1 MSDEGRSP
9 DRAEGRKRPSGLG
22 RGLSSLLGEVAQ
34 EAPVASGAGGAPPP
48 RGGVQLMPVSSIEP
62 HLDQPRRHFDEEALE
77 ELARSIQA
85 RGLIQPIVV
94 RPHGHRYQIVA
105 GERRWRAAQRARLHE
120 VPVIV
125 RDFNDAETLEVALLE
140 NIQRRDLNAIEEAE
154 AYKRLMGEYG
164 HTQEA
169 LGKLVHKSR
178 SHIANLLRLLDLPE
192 SVRGLV
198 ATGEL
203 TMGHARALITALDP
217 EAVAREVVGRGLSV
231 RDTEKLAKFGK
242 PGRERQPR
250 LEYKGASADIDA
262 LERQLGDMLGLKV
275 QIIHRPDGGTV
286 SLQYSSLDQLDMICQ
301 RLSGERI

>member
-1 MSDEGRSP
+1 MSDDP
-9 DRAEGRKRPSGLG
+9 PVRKRPSGLG

-34 EAPVASGAGGAPPP
+34 EAPVAGGVAPA
-48 RGGVQLMPVSSIEP
+48 RGGIQMMPVSSIEP

-77 ELARSIQA
+77 ELAASIKA

-94 RPHGHRYQIVA
+94 RHHGHRYQIVA

-120 VPVIV
+120 IPVIV
-125 RDFNDAETLEVALLE
+125 RDFDDAETLEVALLE

-154 AYKRLMGEYG
+154 GYKRLIGDYG

-192 SVRGLV
+192 GVRQLV
-198 ATGEL
+198 ETGEL
-203 TMGHARALITALDP
+203 SMGHARALIGAGDP
-217 EAVAREVVGRGLSV
+217 EALAREVVERGLSV
-231 RDTEKLAKFGK
+231 RETEKLARFGK
-242 PGRERQPR
+242 PGRERQGR
-250 LEYKGASADIDA
+250 LEIKGAGADIEA

-275 QIIHRPDGGTV
+275 KISYRPDGGIV
-286 SLQYSSLDQLDMICQ
+286 ALNYSTLDQLDMICQ
-301 RLSGERI
+301 RLSGEKI